1 MIELYNVSTIYE
13 GERKPVL
20 KNVTLTIETGAF
32 VTVVGANG
40 AGKTTLLE
48 TINGLLP
55 CEGMVTVCGADIKN
69 KGSTIRKQI
78 GYVPQEFT
86 CDSLTPFLV
95 KDVVL
100 MGRYGKIGLLRTPQ
114 QKDYTIVKKTMEF
127 LSISSLKDTPI
138 GKLSGGQLQKVLIC
152 RAVAKEPKIL
162 LLDEPFSN
170 LDMESRTE
178 VSHKLMKLH
187 QEGLTLVMVV
197 HDRSSIPGTCQRI
210 ITIEHGEIIGDKKLK
225 LQVT

>member
-1 MIELYNVSTIYE
+1 MITLHNVSTMYE
-13 GERKPVL
+13 GEKVPVL
-20 KNVTLTIETGAF
+20 KNVTLTIDEGSF

-55 CEGMVTVCGADIKN
+55 CTGQVTVCDMNIKTQGN
-69 KGSTIRKQI
+69 TIRKQI

-95 KDVVL
+95 KDVVI
-100 MGRYGKIGLLRTPQ
+100 MGRFGKIGILQTPTQ
-114 QKDYTIVKKTMEF
+114 RDYQITRETMEF
-127 LSISSLKDTPI
+127 LSILHLKDTPI
-138 GKLSGGQLQKVLIC
+138 GKLSGGQLQKVLIG
-152 RAVAKEPKIL
+152 RALAKKPHIL

-170 LDMESRTE
+170 LDMESRTD
-178 VSHKLMKLH
+178 VSQKLMKLH
-187 QEGLTLVMVV
+187 KEGLTLIMVV

-210 ITIEHGEIIGDKKLK
+210 ITIEHGEIAADKK